1 MRPFHGFGM
10 IVEHYLHPVRMR
22 KVQKAL
28 HIGKEFGVDI
38 VSPAV
43 GAVPPVGID
52 DHVVERDI
60 VLFIIENE
68 LFRFLLGIGVILGIP
83 AAQRGKAHKFAPA
96 RQFHI
101 QAAQFFT
108 VFRAEEKIDILHIFF
123 DCVLPLPLGGIPA
136 LGDENARTVND
147 GEHFGRFIER
157 RKFSAVL
164 LPAIGINPP
173 AVFFELYARK
183 APAVFGKIQF
193 VRPETDDV
201 FLLRIADMRIRVL
214 RAVGDEERVSV
225 AKAALLRALDTHD
238 ILAQKLYAKVSVNDL
253 FHLALLTV
261 SESFF

>member
-83 AAQRGKAHKFAPA
+83 AAQRGKAHEFAPA

-101 QAAQFFT
+101 QAAQLFE
-108 VFRAEEKIDILHIFF
+108 VLSAQEQIDILRVFF
-123 DCVLPLPLGGIPA
+123 HNVLPFPLGGIPA
-136 LGDENARTVND
+136 LGHENARAVD
-147 GEHFGRFIER
+147 ESEHFGRLIEWW
-157 RKFSAVL
+157 KFAAVF
-164 LPAIGINPP
+164 LPAIGIDPP
-173 AVFFELYARK
+173 AVLLKLYARK
-183 APAVFGKIQF
+183 TLAVFGKIQF
-193 VRPETDDV
+193 IFPEADDV
-201 FLLRIADMRIRVL
+201 LLLRIADMRIRVL
-214 RAVGDEERVSV
+214 HAVRDEEGVFI
-225 AKAALLRALDTHD
+225 AIAAIPRAFDAHD
-238 ILAQKLYAKVSVNDL
+238 ILTQDLYTKIAENNL
-253 FHLALLTV
+253 FHIAP
-261 SESFF
+261 FFEITQF